1 MFKKN
6 KLESKEASYCSKEEW
21 KSKYEKKFYLNFNNY
36 NSKLRDNSFRET
48 IEILNDNFNKL
59 FFISSGTLL
68 GYIRE
73 SNFIDWDDNIDLS
86 FYFDDDSFNNLKKLQ
101 LIFLEKNYVARVYS
115 KPNYL
120 KLSLYKNGYK
130 IDFCSIIKIKNYYFS
145 NLYKFPVT
153 FLDHF
158 KIIKF
163 KDVEVKIPVKYKEY
177 LTYLYGDWKS
187 PKKNNYESIKSM
199 TNLKYIISLLLN
211 MLKNYLKKI
220 TNYH

>member
-1 MFKKN
+1 MFKKK

-115 KPNYL
+115 KPSYL

-199 TNLKYIISLLLN
+199 TNLKYIISLILN
-211 MLKNYLKKI
+211 KLKNYLKKI